1 MIGVFHPSN
10 KPLLQVS
17 NLDQNGTWILCAVK
31 MISANTTSFP
41 GPFPWFGSG
50 DPQAREKA
58 LETRLLLTALAA
70 FSRLRLLRDEKRA
83 MGCSHVDT
91 SHS

>member
-31 MISANTTSFP
+31 MISAITTSFP
-41 GPFPWFGSG
+41 GPFPWQGKG
-50 DPQAREKA
+50 PG
-58 LETRLLLTALAA
+58 RLLSIMATSTATATPLQTLPLYYGQP
-70 FSRLRLLRDEKRA
+70 S
-83 MGCSHVDT
+83 DT
-91 SHS
+91 ATFQP

>member
-31 MISANTTSFP
+31 MISAITTSFP

-58 LETRLLLTALAA
+58 LPQGKGTCSILKAPPA
-70 FSRLRLLRDEKRA
+70 KR
-83 MGCSHVDT
+83 
-91 SHS
+91 